1 MATKEKTVI
10 RKCRLCGEEMPAT
23 ALFKHWKDKHP
34 EYWRD
39 IHKKAGR
46 KSKASTVVKIADGL
60 PASEKRKVIAALAAA
75 NGQQKTKTTK
85 PQNEAKTAEVKE
97 EQQIKGRFI
106 TKIVDLPGD
115 ILVLYWLAKAAFP
128 EYDANEGEWIADCVR
143 QFYAEHSEE
152 LGLNKLFDKTYEAI
166 PLGRT

>member
-1 MATKEKTVI
+1 MATKEKTAI
-10 RKCRLCGEEMPAT
+10 RKCKLCGKEMPAT
-23 ALFKHWKDKHP
+23 ALFKHWKDEHP
-34 EYWRD
+34 DYWRE
-39 IHKKAGR
+39 IHSKAGR

-60 PASEKRKVIAALAAA
+60 PASEKQKVIAALAAA
-75 NGQQKTKTTK
+75 DGQQKTKTTK
-85 PQNEAKTAEVKE
+85 PRSEAKTAEVKE

-106 TKIVDLPGD
+106 TKMVDLPGD

>member
-1 MATKEKTVI
+1 
-10 RKCRLCGEEMPAT
+10 
-23 ALFKHWKDKHP
+23 
-34 EYWRD
+34 
-39 IHKKAGR
+39 
-46 KSKASTVVKIADGL
+46 
-60 PASEKRKVIAALAAA
+60 LAAA
-75 NGQQKTKTTK
+75 NGRQKTKTTK